1 MKRRTTTMIGLINT
15 QVQHLV
21 EIVQR
26 DGLVALRRNVQA
38 IEPVLVLDH
47 VVAAFVD
54 EHLADFDVSIE
65 GRVVD
70 GGELLVQSLPID
82 PSLHNID
89 IVTILLMA
97 QRTLLRN
104 LE

>member
-70 GGELLVQSLPID
+70 GRELLVQSLPID